1 MEKITRPGGD
11 GLFILSDDDLPSLNV
26 SFTDFRYG
34 TSRAKSAVL
43 RLFTGA
49 ETEDVPKVT
58 VHLNVKA
65 DQIDANHMMLR
76 IIRDTKNRHPK
87 RTRINFSFRD
97 LAEDIA
103 VSDEEDLPFGFTER
117 TSDEDDDWSRFFDT
131 DSEYPDEDED
141 RDYRPRNNGRNL
153 NRGSEDSLPFDFPKA
168 PATPFELP
176 PEYIEE
182 PAPSIM
188 NIREWKAHLAHQ
200 HGIPFV
206 HTGSV
211 YGIFTRYLPSVT
223 AFAKATEGMRL
234 NSSLY
239 YDSLDRS
246 YYLCIDYEGSDR
258 EDYFRAYNYAGEFG
272 TRTHPSVP
280 YYKEYFRCLSE
291 HDALEALRTLA

>member
-141 RDYRPRNNGRNL
+141 RDSMPGL
-153 NRGSEDSLPFDFPKA
+153 VF
-168 PATPFELP
+168 
-176 PEYIEE
+176 
-182 PAPSIM
+182 
-188 NIREWKAHLAHQ
+188 
-200 HGIPFV
+200 
-206 HTGSV
+206 
-211 YGIFTRYLPSVT
+211 
-223 AFAKATEGMRL
+223 
-234 NSSLY
+234 
-239 YDSLDRS
+239 
-246 YYLCIDYEGSDR
+246 
-258 EDYFRAYNYAGEFG
+258 
-272 TRTHPSVP
+272 
-280 YYKEYFRCLSE
+280 
-291 HDALEALRTLA
+291 EALMKAAEEHPDRALYGSNILELLKRLTSRDVAGKLENIMSDVGELDPNQRVKTKSVFTHLCKYGF